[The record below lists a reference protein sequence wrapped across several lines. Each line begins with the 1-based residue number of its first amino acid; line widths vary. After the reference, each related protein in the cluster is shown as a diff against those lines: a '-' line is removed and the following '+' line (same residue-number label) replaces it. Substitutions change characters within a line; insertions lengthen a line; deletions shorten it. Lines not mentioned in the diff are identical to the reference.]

1 MDNKFYSLT
10 ILGGSEPMIQQYAVN
25 SILSCN
31 EETYQYGLLLTVEQ
45 AHALV
50 LSRNQSLKAS
60 GRIELGGGVIEKLI
74 QSFAGSPYITPE
86 NYEETLH
93 RLIDIFYSFKS
104 DTWESVSDDQLI
116 EFMKDAFDGSC
127 RGCLELLELLAQK
140 CDEWNRGEISSLPAE
155 KAQDILTSIM
165 YVISLARKEQSAPA
179 GFDADESDS
188 AADIVQQ
195 DSVPVSQL
203 FERGL
208 VCVQKKLFSC
218 HMLQRR
224 ILKNIFNTPNVFYR
238 STIAGGISGFFKLY
252 SPQFSAHE
260 IHITADYPVCLG
272 RPELEGVEFI
282 EEYLSRIDAENAFCR
297 LFDSMTVHR
306 LLLELSPDYAQLPVN
321 VFEPVLLAA

>member
-1 MDNKFYSLT
+1 MT
-10 ILGGSEPMIQQYAVN
+10 
-25 SILSCN
+25 
-31 EETYQYGLLLTVEQ
+31 ETG
-45 AHALV
+45 
-50 LSRNQSLKAS
+50 K
-60 GRIELGGGVIEKLI
+60 
-74 QSFAGSPYITPE
+74 
-86 NYEETLH
+86 
-93 RLIDIFYSFKS
+93 
-104 DTWESVSDDQLI
+104 
-116 EFMKDAFDGSC
+116 
-127 RGCLELLELLAQK
+127 LELLELLAQK
-140 CDEWNRGEISSLPAE
+140 CDEWTRGESSSLPEE

-179 GFDADESDS
+179 GFDAEESDS

-195 DSVPVSQL
+195 DGVPVSQL

-321 VFEPVLLAA
+321 VFEPVLLAALGLIIVGRLPAGLDLTAYDVLLLEDMFCGKTKGQIESALKTALDRLSVYLDVPKRSIAYAAACLPTLAANISNATEHNTLDKVFLVSKVFI